1 MGTWGTGIFQ
11 NDVADDV
18 KTDYINKLKMG
29 KSDEDALSEI
39 ISENS
44 DFLNDPEDSLDFWFS
59 LASILF
65 DYGRLTEKVKCQ
77 AISLL
82 ESDKDSGRWT
92 EKENKKRK
100 IELEKLKTKMH
111 SEIPPRKKVAVTKKF
126 VCPWKRNDI
135 YWAKSEDICKDSSYK
150 GYVLILVDDI
160 IEYDV
165 RIKGLGD
172 LLPVTYVKVCDSLPD
187 DISFVN
193 DIPFIVHD
201 NRPAFDPEMKEYRF
215 LWTND
220 GFRNIKSKFHFMQ
233 SYDFNRPANT
243 VCYGYLDEKLYMMEV
258 WKRIGMFLPY
268 GHFYKNLST

>member
-11 NDVADDV
+11 NDIADDV
-18 KTDYINKLKMG
+18 KTDYFNKLKMG

-44 DFLNDPEDSLDFWFS
+44 DFLHDSEDSLDFWFA
-59 LASILF
+59 LASLMF
-65 DYGRLTEKVKCQ
+65 DYGRLNEEVKCK

-82 ESDKDSGRWT
+82 ESEKDSERWT

-100 IELEKLKTKMH
+100 IELEKLKTKMY

-126 VCPWKRNDI
+126 VTPWKRNDI
-135 YWAKSEDICKDSSYK
+135 YWAKSEDICKDCSYK
-150 GYVLILVDDI
+150 GYVVILVDGVVEFDT
-160 IEYDV
+160 

-187 DISFVN
+187 DISIIN
-193 DIPFIVHD
+193 DLPFIVHD
-201 NRPAFDPEMKEYRF
+201 RSASDHEMKEYRF

-220 GFRNIKSKFHFMQ
+220 GFRNLKSKFHFLQ
-233 SYDFNRPANT
+233 AYDFNRPANNMD
-243 VCYGYLDEKLYMMEV
+243 YGELDENIYLMEI

-268 GHFYKNLST
+268 GHFYKL